1 MSRPDYSSDDLQQ
14 QASSHI
20 AKIEQT
26 ISYLTEKRLGDPN
39 LEERKKD
46 FIRRD
51 IAAMEFVLEYAKEA
65 LANRGIRV

>member
-1 MSRPDYSSDDLQQ
+1 MTRPDYSSDDLQQ
-14 QASSHI
+14 QSSNHI

-51 IAAMEFVLEYAKEA
+51 IAAMEFVLLYAKEA
-65 LANRGIRV
+65 LANRGIKV